1 MSPTVDK
8 SRSWR
13 WQGSWR
19 SALGILL
26 LAFASFGARADSIP
40 RPEGIQPDVNFW
52 IRVYTEVTTNEGFL
66 HDERNLSVIYDTL
79 KFGAGTSPRDRQRQ
93 VDERRDR
100 HIAALRRIVAAL
112 PSEADRD
119 ALSAEDKRILALWG
133 PNPSAILLRDATQ
146 RIRFQLGQ
154 ADRFKEGLI
163 RSSSWETHIAETF
176 ANQGL
181 PPELAVLPH
190 VESSFNAAAYSKVGA
205 AGLWQFMRSTGRRYM
220 RVDDAVDERLD
231 PYRST
236 EAAAQLLAYNY
247 RVLGSWPLAL
257 TAYNH
262 GAAGMRRAKESVGT
276 DDFVKINRTYNSR
289 TFGFA
294 SRNFFPSFLAALTID
309 ENPEKYFGPL
319 QRRPEQKFHELTMPA
334 YVRLATLERTLA
346 LDREQLRA
354 LNPAWRPAI
363 YSGTRLVPR
372 GYRLRLPADT
382 AEKWTA
388 DLLSSRLPPNELYAG
403 QITPRTHRVRRG
415 ESLASIAPKYGL
427 SAQRLAELNN
437 LSANAQLRAGRRLAL
452 PEQLPRVI
460 GAPST
465 PAATAV
471 VAALPASPE
480 NATAASAPAEDFYVV
495 RRGDSLQLIAARVRV
510 PEGQLLRMNRLKDPD
525 RLYEGQRLRIAG
537 EPEAVVVVAATADEA
552 ETKVATIDAA
562 RGEAQREGAVVEV
575 VREETTRRIGT
586 GEPTRGRYRS
596 AATVAMEAATTPEV
610 ASSVVKAAEDAR
622 EPVSAAQAE
631 ELSPALGPVSAS
643 QALADSIDYQ
653 VRDDGTIR
661 VEATETLGHYADWLR
676 IPTQRLRVVNNLKAR
691 STVQLGQKLKL
702 DYSKVSRETFEQ
714 LRRDYH
720 AKLQGEY
727 FAQHRIAG
735 TEVYIVRRGDS
746 LWTMTQRFSNLP
758 IWLLRQY
765 NPDTDLSD
773 LRAGTQVVMPRVEV
787 LAGS

>member
-1 MSPTVDK
+1 MTPTVRK
-8 SRSWR
+8 LLRTAR
-13 WQGSWR
+13 HVALNVAFVLALAPLGA
-19 SALGILL
+19 SAN
-26 LAFASFGARADSIP
+26 SIP
-40 RPEGIQPDVNFW
+40 RPEGLQSDVNFW

-66 HDERNLSVIYDTL
+66 HDERNLDVVYDTL
-79 KFGAGTSPRDRQRQ
+79 KFDAGMSPRERQRI
-93 VDERRDR
+93 VDDRRDH
-100 HIAALRRIVAAL
+100 HIAALRRIAAAL
-112 PSEADRD
+112 ANEAGREG
-119 ALSAEDKRILALWG
+119 LSAEDKRLLAMWG
-133 PNPSAILLRDATQ
+133 TNPSAVLLRDATH

-163 RSSSWETHIAETF
+163 RSSQWETHIAETF

-205 AGLWQFMRSTGRRYM
+205 AGMWQFMRSTGRRYM

-262 GAAGMRRAKESVGT
+262 GAAGMRRARDTVGT

-319 QRRPEQKFHELTMPA
+319 QRRPEIKFREVTMPA
-334 YVRLATLERTLA
+334 YVRLATLERTLG

-354 LNPAWRPAI
+354 LNPAWRPPI
-363 YSGTRLVPR
+363 YQGTRLVPR

-382 AEKWTA
+382 AEKWTEE
-388 DLLSSRLPPNELYAG
+388 LLASRLPPNELYAG
-403 QITPRTHRVRRG
+403 QITPRSHRVKKG

-427 SAQRLAELNN
+427 TAARLAELNG
-437 LSANAQLRAGRRLAL
+437 LSANAQLRAGRRLHL
-452 PEQLPRVI
+452 PEQLPRVL
-460 GAPST
+460 GAPAT
-465 PAATAV
+465 PAS
-471 VAALPASPE
+471 VAAATPQPASPE
-480 NATAASAPAEDFYVV
+480 NATAASAPADDFYVV

-510 PEGQLLRMNRLKDPD
+510 PEAQLMKMNSLKDPD
-525 RLYEGQRLRIAG
+525 RLYEGQRLRIHG
-537 EPEAVVVVAATADEA
+537 EAAAPVVATAATAEEA
-552 ETKVATIDAA
+552 ETKVAAIDAA
-562 RGEAQREGAVVEV
+562 RGEAQREVAAVEV
-575 VREETTRRIGT
+575 VREETTRPIGT
-586 GEPTRGRYRS
+586 GEPRRGRPRS
-596 AATVAMEAATTPEV
+596 AAVVAMEAATTPDVANEV
-610 ASSVVKAAEDAR
+610 VQAAEVAR
-622 EPVSAAQAE
+622 EPVSASQAE
-631 ELSPALGPVSAS
+631 ELSPALGPVSVA
-643 QALADSIDYQ
+643 QGLADSIDYQ

-661 VEATETLGHYADWLR
+661 VEATETLGHYADWLQ
-676 IPTQRLRVVNNLKAR
+676 IPTQSLRNINKLKAR
-691 STVQLGQKLKL
+691 QPVQMGQSLKL
-702 DYSKVSRETFEQ
+702 DYSKVSREAFEQ
-714 LRRDYH
+714 VRRDYH
-720 AKLQGEY
+720 AKLQGE
-727 FAQHRIAG
+727 FFLQHRIAG

-773 LRAGTQVVMPRVEV
+773 LRAGTQVVMPRIEV

>member
-1 MSPTVDK
+1 MSPTVQK
-8 SRSWR
+8 SYA
-13 WQGSWR
+13 
-19 SALGILL
+19 SARLALVALL
-26 LAFASFGARADSIP
+26 VAVTLPLLARADSIP
-40 RPEGIQPDVNFW
+40 RPEGIQSDVNFW

-66 HDERNLSVIYDTL
+66 HDERNLAVVYDTI
-79 KFGAGTSPRDRQRQ
+79 KFGAGGSSKERQRL

-100 HIAALRRIVAAL
+100 HIAALRRIIAAL
-112 PSEADRD
+112 PTEAGRD
-119 ALSAEDKRILALWG
+119 ALSAEDKRILAMWG
-133 PNPSAILLRDATQ
+133 PNPSAIILKDATT

-276 DDFVKINRTYNSR
+276 DDYVKINRTYTSR

-309 ENPEKYFGPL
+309 ENPEKYFGAL
-319 QRRPEQKFHELTMPA
+319 VRRPEQKFREVTMPA
-334 YVRLATLERTLA
+334 YVRLATLERA
-346 LDREQLRA
+346 LGVDREQLRV
-354 LNPAWRPAI
+354 LNPAWRPTI
-363 YSGTRLVPR
+363 YSGSRLVPR

-382 AEKWTA
+382 GEKWTPE
-388 DLLSSRLPPNELYAG
+388 LLAARLPANELYAG
-403 QITPRTHRVRRG
+403 QVTPRTHKVRKG
-415 ESLASIAPKYGL
+415 ETMGAI
-427 SAQRLAELNN
+427 AQRYGMTAARLGEMNG
-437 LSANAQLRAGRRLAL
+437 LSANASLRAGRRLQL
-452 PEQLPRVI
+452 PEQLPRTLS
-460 GAPST
+460 GAAPVAS
-465 PAATAV
+465 
-471 VAALPASPE
+471 VAAAESSSAASPA
-480 NATAASAPAEDFYVV
+480 NATAASAPVGDFYVV
-495 RRGDSLQLIAARVRV
+495 RRGDSLQAIAGRVGV
-510 PEGQLLRMNRLKDPD
+510 PEAQLLKMNSLRNPD
-525 RLYEGQRLRIAG
+525 FLYEGQRLRIAG
-537 EPEAVVVVAATADEA
+537 EAVAVTQAETEVKVAA
-552 ETKVATIDAA
+552 IDAA
-562 RGEAQREGAVVEV
+562 RGEAQREGAAVEV
-575 VREETTRRIGT
+575 VREETTRPIGS
-586 GEPTRGRYRS
+586 GEPTRGRPRS
-596 AATVAMEAATTPEV
+596 AAAVAMEAATTPEV
-610 ASSVVKAAEDAR
+610 ATAVVQAAESAR

-631 ELSPALGPVSAS
+631 ELSPALGPVSVS
-643 QALADSIDYQ
+643 QGLADSIDYQ
-653 VRDDGTIR
+653 VRDDGSIR
-661 VEATETLGHYADWLR
+661 VEATETLGQYADWLQ
-676 IPTQRLRVVNNLKAR
+676 IPTQKLRNVNKLKPKQP
-691 STVQLGQKLKL
+691 VLLGQKLNL
-702 DYSKVSRETFEQ
+702 DYSRVSREAFEQ
-714 LRRDYH
+714 VRRDYH
-720 AKLQGEY
+720 AKLQGE
-727 FAQHRIAG
+727 FFVQHRIAG

-787 LAGS
+787 VSGS

>member
-1 MSPTVDK
+1 MSPTVF
-8 SRSWR
+8 RTFR
-13 WQGSWR
+13 QAR
-19 SALGILL
+19 FAFLALTSLL
-26 LAFASFGARADSIP
+26 LPALVHGESIP
-40 RPEGIQPDVNFW
+40 RPEGIQQDVNFW
-52 IRVYTEVTTNEGFL
+52 VRVYTEVTTNEGFL
-66 HDERNLSVIYDTL
+66 HDERNLGVVYDTL
-79 KFGAGTSPRDRQRQ
+79 KFGSGSSSRDRQRM
-93 VDERRDR
+93 VDDRRDR
-100 HIAALRRIVAAL
+100 HIAALRRIIAAL
-112 PSEADRD
+112 PTEAGRE
-119 ALSAEDKRILALWG
+119 ALSVEDKKVLALWG
-133 PNPSAILLRDATQ
+133 PNPSAILLKDATT

-181 PPELAVLPH
+181 PKELAVLPH

-276 DDFVKINRTYNSR
+276 DDFVRINRTYNSR

-309 ENPEKYFGPL
+309 ENPEKYFGTFE
-319 QRRPEQKFHELTMPA
+319 RRPEQKFREVTMPA
-334 YVRLATLERTLA
+334 YVRLATLERTLGV
-346 LDREQLRA
+346 DREQLRV
-354 LNPAWRPAI
+354 LNPGWRPTI
-363 YSGTRLVPR
+363 YNGTRLVPK

-388 DLLSSRLPPNELYAG
+388 ELLAARLPSNELYAG
-403 QITPRTHRVRRG
+403 QVTPRTHRVRKG
-415 ESLASIAPKYGL
+415 ESMAAIAQRYGMSAS
-427 SAQRLAELNN
+427 RLAEMNG
-437 LSANAQLRAGRRLAL
+437 LSVNASLRAGRRLQL
-452 PEQLPRVI
+452 PEQLPRTLS
-460 GAPST
+460 GAVPATAVAAAET
-465 PAATAV
+465 PAAS
-471 VAALPASPE
+471 PA
-480 NATAASAPAEDFYVV
+480 NATAASAPVGEFYVV
-495 RRGDSLQLIAARVRV
+495 RRGDSLEAISARVSV
-510 PEGQLLRMNRLKDPD
+510 PQAQLLKMNSLRNPD
-525 RLYEGQRLRIAG
+525 FLYEGQRLRIAG
-537 EPEAVVVVAATADEA
+537 EAVAVTPAEAEVKVAA
-552 ETKVATIDAA
+552 IDAA
-562 RGEAQREGAVVEV
+562 RGEAQREGAAVQV
-575 VREETTRRIGT
+575 VREETTRPIGT
-586 GEPTRGRYRS
+586 GEPTRGRPRS
-596 AATVAMEAATTPEV
+596 AAAAAMAAATTPEI
-610 ASSVVKAAEDAR
+610 ATAVVQAAETAR
-622 EPVSAAQAE
+622 EPVSASQAE
-631 ELSPALGPVSAS
+631 ELSPALGPVSVS
-643 QALADSIDYQ
+643 QGLADSIDYQ

-661 VEATETLGHYADWLR
+661 VEATETLGQYADWLQ
-676 IPTQRLRVVNNLKAR
+676 IPTQKLRNVNKLRPKQP
-691 STVQLGQKLKL
+691 VLLGQKLNL
-702 DYSKVSRETFEQ
+702 DYSRVSREAFEQ

-720 AKLQGEY
+720 AKLQGE
-727 FAQHRIAG
+727 FFVQHRIAG

>member
-1 MSPTVDK
+1 MAIGAAV
-8 SRSWR
+8 
-13 WQGSWR
+13 
-19 SALGILL
+19 LL
-26 LAFASFGARADSIP
+26 VLAPFAAVADSIP
-40 RPEGIQPDVNFW
+40 RPEGIQQDVNFW
-52 IRVYTEVTTNEGFL
+52 VRVYTEVTTNEGFL
-66 HDERNLSVIYDTL
+66 HDERNLGVVYDTV

-93 VDERRDR
+93 VDEQRDR
-100 HIAALRRIVAAL
+100 HIAALRRIIVAL
-112 PSEADRD
+112 PSEADRN
-119 ALSAEDKRILALWG
+119 ALSADDKRILALWG

-154 ADRFKEGLI
+154 ADRFREGLI
-163 RSSSWETHIAETF
+163 RSSSWSTHIAETF

-262 GAAGMRRAKESVGT
+262 GAAGMRRARETVGT

-319 QRRPEQKFHELTMPA
+319 ERRPEQKFREVTMPA
-334 YVRLATLERTLA
+334 YVRLATLERTLG
-346 LDREQLRA
+346 LDREQLRS
-354 LNPAWRPAI
+354 LNPAWRPTI

-382 AEKWTA
+382 AERWTA
-388 DLLSSRLPPNELYAG
+388 ELLVTKLPSNELYAG
-403 QITPRTHRVRRG
+403 QITPRTHRVRKG

-427 SAQRLAELNN
+427 SAQRLAEMNS
-437 LSANAQLRAGRRLAL
+437 LSVNAQLRAGRRLTL

-460 GAPST
+460 GAPSAPT
-465 PAATAV
+465 GAPTV
-471 VAALPASPE
+471 VAAVTASPE

-510 PEGQLLRMNRLKDPD
+510 PEAQLLRMNSLKDPD

-537 EPEAVVVVAATADEA
+537 EPAVAVVAATTDEA

-610 ASSVVKAAEDAR
+610 ASSVVRAAEDAR

-653 VRDDGTIR
+653 VRDDGSIR

-676 IPTQRLRVVNNLKAR
+676 IPTQRLRVVNKLKAR
-691 STVQLGQKLKL
+691 STVQLGQKLQL

-720 AKLQGEY
+720 AKLQGEF
-727 FAQHRIAG
+727 FAQHRISG
-735 TEVYIVRRGDS
+735 TEVYIVRKGDS

-773 LRAGTQVVMPRVEV
+773 LRAGTQVTMPRVEV

>member
-1 MSPTVDK
+1 MNPTA
-8 SRSWR
+8 SRS
-13 WQGSWR
+13 R
-19 SALGILL
+19 SFAGLALLFSVAALVLL
-26 LAFASFGARADSIP
+26 SGLPTPAAAAPSAIP
-40 RPEGIQPDVNFW
+40 RPAGIQDDVNFW

-66 HDERNLSVIYDTL
+66 HDERNLAVVYDTL
-79 KFGAGTSPRDRQRQ
+79 KFGAGGSPKERQRM
-93 VDERRDR
+93 VDERRDK
-100 HIAALRRIVAAL
+100 HIAALKRIIAAL
-112 PSEADRD
+112 PTEAGRE
-119 ALSAEDKRILALWG
+119 ALSADDKKLLALWG
-133 PNPSAILLRDATQ
+133 PNPSPIILREATQ

-163 RSSSWETHIAETF
+163 RSSQWETHIAETF

-205 AGLWQFMRSTGRRYM
+205 AGMWQFMRSTGRRYM

-276 DDFVKINRTYNSR
+276 DDFVKINRTYSSR

-319 QRRPEQKFHELTMPA
+319 QRRPEQKFHEVPMPA
-334 YVRLATLERTLA
+334 YVRLATLERVLGV
-346 LDREQLRA
+346 DREQLRV
-354 LNPAWRPAI
+354 LNPGWRPGI
-363 YSGTRLVPR
+363 YNGSRLIPK

-382 AEKWTA
+382 AEKWSGNA
-388 DLLSSRLPPNELYAG
+388 LVSRLPANELYAG
-403 QITPRTHRVRRG
+403 QVTPRSHRVRKG
-415 ESLASIAPKYGL
+415 ETMAAIAQRYGMTTARLAEMNGL
-427 SAQRLAELNN
+427 SA
-437 LSANAQLRAGRRLAL
+437 SASLRAGRRLNL
-452 PEQLPRVI
+452 PEQLPRLLNASA
-460 GAPST
+460 AP
-465 PAATAV
+465 V
-471 VAALPASPE
+471 VAAVSTPSPE
-480 NATAASAPAEDFYVV
+480 NATAATAPAEDFYVV

-510 PEGQLLRMNRLKDPD
+510 PEGELLRLNSLKDPD

-537 EPEAVVVVAATADEA
+537 ELRAEIAAREPES
-552 ETKVATIDAA
+552 ETKVAAIDAA
-562 RGEAQREGAVVEV
+562 RGEAQREGAAVEV
-575 VREETTRRIGT
+575 VREETTRPIGT
-586 GEPTRGRYRS
+586 GEPTRGRPRS
-596 AATVAMEAATTPEV
+596 AATVAMEAATTADV
-610 ASSVVKAAEDAR
+610 ATSVVKAAEVAR

-631 ELSPALGPVSAS
+631 ELSPSLGPATVP
-643 QALADSIDYQ
+643 QGLADSIDYQ

-661 VEATETLGHYADWLR
+661 VEATETLGHYADWLKL
-676 IPTQRLRVVNNLKAR
+676 PTQKLRTVNKLKAR
-691 STVQLGQKLKL
+691 QTVQLGQKLQL
-702 DYSKVSRETFEQ
+702 DYSRVSREDFEQ
-714 LRRDYH
+714 ARRDYH
-720 AKLQGEY
+720 AKLQGE
-727 FAQHRIAG
+727 FFVQHRIAG

-746 LWTMTQRFSNLP
+746 LWTMTQKFSNLP

-773 LRAGTQVVMPRVEV
+773 LRPGTQVVMPKVEPV
-787 LAGS
+787 G

>member
-1 MSPTVDK
+1 M
-8 SRSWR
+8 
-13 WQGSWR
+13 
-19 SALGILL
+19 L
-26 LAFASFGARADSIP
+26 LAALLATFTAPLVVAADSIP
-40 RPEGIQPDVNFW
+40 RPEGIQADVNFW

-66 HDERNLSVIYDTL
+66 HDERNLAVVYDTV
-79 KFGAGTSPRDRQRQ
+79 KFSAATSSRDRQRQ

-100 HIAALRRIVAAL
+100 HVAALRRIIAAM
-112 PSEADRD
+112 STEAGRD
-119 ALSAEDKRILALWG
+119 GLSAEDKRILALWG
-133 PNPSAILLRDATQ
+133 PNPSTIILKEAAN

-276 DDFVKINRTYNSR
+276 DDYVKINRTYTSR

-319 QRRPEQKFHELTMPA
+319 QRRPEQKFREITMPA
-334 YVRLATLERTLA
+334 YVRLSTLERA
-346 LDREQLRA
+346 LGVDREQLRV
-354 LNPAWRPAI
+354 LNPGWRPTI
-363 YSGTRLVPR
+363 YNGTRLVPR

-382 AEKWTA
+382 AEKWTPEMLTA
-388 DLLSSRLPPNELYAG
+388 KVPANELYAG
-403 QITPRTHRVRRG
+403 QITPRSHKVRKG
-415 ESLASIAPKYGL
+415 ETMAAI
-427 SAQRLAELNN
+427 AQRYGMSAARLGEMNGI
-437 LSANAQLRAGRRLAL
+437 SANASLRAGRRLNL
-452 PEQLPRVI
+452 PEQLPRTLS
-460 GAPST
+460 GAA
-465 PAATAV
+465 PAVA
-471 VAALPASPE
+471 VAAAESAPPSAA
-480 NATAASAPAEDFYVV
+480 NATAASAPLGEFYVV
-495 RRGDSLQLIAARVRV
+495 RRGDSLELISSRVGV
-510 PEGQLLRMNRLKDPD
+510 PQAELLKMNSLRNPD
-525 RLYEGQRLRIAG
+525 FLYEGQRLRIAG
-537 EPEAVVVVAATADEA
+537 EAVAVTAAEADVKVAA
-552 ETKVATIDAA
+552 IDAA
-562 RGEAQREGAVVEV
+562 RGEAQREGAAVEV
-575 VREETTRRIGT
+575 VREETTRPIGS
-586 GEPTRGRYRS
+586 GEPTRGRPRS
-596 AATVAMEAATTPEV
+596 AAAVAMEAATTPEV
-610 ASSVVKAAEDAR
+610 ATAVVQAAESAR

-631 ELSPALGPVSAS
+631 ELSPALGPVSVT
-643 QALADSIDYQ
+643 QGLADSIDYQ
-653 VRDDGTIR
+653 VREDGTIR
-661 VEATETLGHYADWLR
+661 VEATETLGQYADWLQ
-676 IPTQRLRVVNNLKAR
+676 IPTQKLRTLNKLKAR
-691 STVQLGQKLKL
+691 QPVLLGQKLGL
-702 DYSKVSRETFEQ
+702 DYSKVSREAFEQ

-720 AKLQGEY
+720 AKLQAE
-727 FAQHRIAG
+727 FFVQHRIAG

-746 LWTMTQRFSNLP
+746 LWTMTQKFSNLP

-787 LAGS
+787 VAGS

>member
-1 MSPTVDK
+1 MRPTV
-8 SRSWR
+8 RNFL
-13 WQGSWR
+13 R
-19 SALGILL
+19 SAGHAALHVVFALVLL
-26 LAFASFGARADSIP
+26 PLSARADSIP
-40 RPEGIQPDVNFW
+40 RPEGIQGDVNFW

-66 HDERNLSVIYDTL
+66 HDERNLNGIYDTL
-79 KFGAGTSPRDRQRQ
+79 KFDAGMSSRERQRI
-93 VDERRDR
+93 VDDRRDR
-100 HIAALRRIVAAL
+100 HVATLRRIAAAL
-112 PSEADRD
+112 VSEAGRD
-119 ALSAEDKRILALWG
+119 GLSDEDKRVLAMWG

-163 RSSSWETHIAETF
+163 RSSQWETHIAETF

-190 VESSFNAAAYSKVGA
+190 VESSFNATAYSKVGA
-205 AGLWQFMRSTGRRYM
+205 AGMWQFMRSTGRRYM
-220 RVDDAVDERLD
+220 RVDDAIDERLD

-262 GAAGMRRAKESVGT
+262 GAAGMRRAKETVGT

-309 ENPEKYFGPL
+309 ENPEKFFGPL
-319 QRRPEQKFHELTMPA
+319 QRRPEIKFREISMPA
-334 YVRLATLERTLA
+334 YVRLATLERTLG
-346 LDREQLRA
+346 LDREQLRV
-354 LNPAWRPAI
+354 LNPAWRPPI
-363 YSGTRLVPR
+363 YQGTRLVPR

-388 DLLSSRLPPNELYAG
+388 ELLTSRLPPNELYAG
-403 QITPRTHRVRRG
+403 QITPRSHRVRKG

-427 SAQRLAELNN
+427 TAARLAEMNG
-437 LSANAQLRAGRRLAL
+437 LSSNAQLRAGRRLNL
-452 PEQLPRVI
+452 PEQLPRVL
-460 GAPST
+460 GAPAT
-465 PAATAV
+465 PASV
-471 VAALPASPE
+471 VAATTPPASAE
-480 NATAASAPAEDFYVV
+480 NATAASAPADDFYVV

-510 PEGQLLRMNRLKDPD
+510 PEAQLMKINALKDPD

-537 EPEAVVVVAATADEA
+537 ESAAPPVGVAATEEA
-552 ETKVATIDAA
+552 ETKGAAIDAA
-562 RGEAQREGAVVEV
+562 RGEAQREVAAVEV
-575 VREETTRRIGT
+575 VREETTRPIGT
-586 GEPTRGRYRS
+586 GEPRRGRPRS
-596 AATVAMEAATTPEV
+596 AAVVAMEAATTPDV
-610 ASSVVKAAEDAR
+610 ANSVVQAAEVAR
-622 EPVSAAQAE
+622 EPVSASQAA
-631 ELSPALGPVSAS
+631 ELGPALGPVSVA
-643 QALADSIDYQ
+643 QGLADSIDYQ

-661 VEATETLGHYADWLR
+661 VEATETLGHYADWLQL
-676 IPTQRLRVVNNLKAR
+676 PTQTLRNLNKLKAKQP
-691 STVQLGQKLKL
+691 VQMGQALKL
-702 DYSKVSRETFEQ
+702 DYSKVSRESFEQ
-714 LRRDYH
+714 VRRDYH
-720 AKLQGEY
+720 AKLQGE
-727 FAQHRIAG
+727 FFLQHRIAG

-773 LRAGTQVVMPRVEV
+773 LRAGTQVVMPRIEV

>member
-1 MSPTVDK
+1 MTPTAKNPV
-8 SRSWR
+8 SSVRNF
-13 WQGSWR
+13 
-19 SALGILL
+19 ALGIALL
-26 LAFASFGARADSIP
+26 LATALTAHADSIP
-40 RPEGIQPDVNFW
+40 RPAGIQEDVNFW

-66 HDERNLSVIYDTL
+66 HDERNLGVVYDTL
-79 KFGAGTSPRDRQRQ
+79 KFGANTSSRERQRQ

-100 HIAALRRIVAAL
+100 HIAALRRIIAAL
-112 PSEADRD
+112 PTAEARE
-119 ALSAEDKRILALWG
+119 ALSAEDKKLLELWG
-133 PNPSAILLRDATQ
+133 PNPSAVLLREATQ

-163 RSSSWETHIAETF
+163 RSSQWETHIAETF

-205 AGLWQFMRSTGRRYM
+205 AGMWQFMRSTGKRYM

-262 GAAGMRRAKESVGT
+262 GAAGMRRAKETVGT

-309 ENPEKYFGPL
+309 ENPEKFFGAM
-319 QRRPEQKFHELTMPA
+319 QRRPEIKFHEVAMPA
-334 YVRLATLERTLA
+334 YVRLSTLERTLG
-346 LDREQLRA
+346 LDREQLRS
-354 LNPAWRPAI
+354 LNPAWRPPI
-363 YSGTRLVPR
+363 YDGSRLVPR

-382 AEKWTA
+382 AEKWTTDMLMTRVPA
-388 DLLSSRLPPNELYAG
+388 NELYAA
-403 QITPRTHRVRRG
+403 QVTPRSHRIRKG
-415 ESLASIAPKYGL
+415 ESLEGIAARYGL
-427 SAQRLAELNN
+427 TAARLGQMNGM
-437 LSANAQLRAGRRLAL
+437 SANAQLRAGRYLRL
-452 PEQLPRVI
+452 PEQLPRVL
-460 GAPST
+460 GAPAST
-465 PAATAV
+465 ATVAAATSST
-471 VAALPASPE
+471 ASPG
-480 NATAASAPAEDFYVV
+480 NATAASAPADDFYVV
-495 RRGDSLQLIAARVRV
+495 RRGDSLQVIAARVRV
-510 PEGQLLRMNRLKDPD
+510 PEAQLLRMNSLKDPD

-537 EPEAVVVVAATADEA
+537 EAPVVAATTAATEQAEA
-552 ETKVATIDAA
+552 KVAAIDAA
-562 RGEAQREGAVVEV
+562 RGEAQREVAAVEV
-575 VREETTRRIGT
+575 VREETTRPIGT
-586 GEPTRGRYRS
+586 GEPRRGRVRS
-596 AATVAMEAATTPEV
+596 AAVVAMEAATTPDV
-610 ASSVVKAAEDAR
+610 ASSVVQAAETAR
-622 EPVSAAQAE
+622 EPVSASQAE
-631 ELSPALGPVSAS
+631 ELSPALGPVSVS

-661 VEATETLGHYADWLR
+661 VEATETLGHYADWLQL
-676 IPTQRLRVVNNLKAR
+676 PTQRLRVVNKLKPR
-691 STVQLGQKLKL
+691 QTVQLGQKLQL
-702 DYSKVSRETFEQ
+702 DYSRVSRETFEQ
-714 LRRDYH
+714 MRRDYH
-720 AKLQGEY
+720 AKLQGE
-727 FAQHRIAG
+727 FFVQHRIAG

-758 IWLLRQY
+758 VWLLRQY

-773 LRAGTQVVMPRVEV
+773 LRAGTQVVMPKIEV

>member
-1 MSPTVDK
+1 MSPTVRY
-8 SRSWR
+8 SVRRLR
-13 WQGSWR
+13 WAAVN
-19 SALGILL
+19 ALVVVLCAPL
-26 LAFASFGARADSIP
+26 LAHADAIP
-40 RPEGIQPDVNFW
+40 RPEGIQTDVNFW
-52 IRVYTEVTTNEGFL
+52 IRVYTEVTTNEGLL
-66 HDERNLSVIYDTL
+66 HDERNLAVVYDTL
-79 KFGAGTSPRDRQRQ
+79 KFSAGSSSRERQRL

-100 HIAALRRIVAAL
+100 HIASLRRIISAFGT
-112 PSEADRD
+112 DGGRD
-119 ALSAEDKRILALWG
+119 GLSDEDKRLLALWG
-133 PNPSAILLRDATQ
+133 PNPDAIILKDAMQ

-163 RSSSWETHIAETF
+163 RSSTWEGHIAETF

-247 RVLGSWPLAL
+247 RALGSWPLAL

-262 GAAGMRRAKESVGT
+262 GAAGMRRARDTVGS

-319 QRRPEQKFHELTMPA
+319 ERRPEQKFREVSMPA
-334 YVRLATLERTLA
+334 YVRLATLERTLG
-346 LDREQLRA
+346 LDREQLRL
-354 LNPAWRPAI
+354 LNPAWRPTI
-363 YSGTRLVPR
+363 FNGTRLVPR

-388 DLLSSRLPPNELYAG
+388 EMLSARLPSNELYAG
-403 QITPRTHRVRRG
+403 QVTPRTHRVRRG
-415 ESLASIAPKYGL
+415 ETMAAI
-427 SAQRLAELNN
+427 AQRYGMTANRLADMNGL
-437 LSANAQLRAGRRLAL
+437 ATGAALRAGRRLTL
-452 PEQLPRVI
+452 PEQLPRMLNA
-460 GAPST
+460 GA
-465 PAATAV
+465 AATATS
-471 VAALPASPE
+471 AAAAAASPSPQ
-480 NATAASAPAEDFYVV
+480 NATAATAPAEDFYVV

-510 PEGQLLRMNRLKDPD
+510 PEAHLLRMNSLKNPD
-525 RLYEGQRLRIAG
+525 FLYEGQRLRIAG
-537 EPEAVVVVAATADEA
+537 EATAVVTAATEAEAEVKVAA
-552 ETKVATIDAA
+552 IDAA
-562 RGEAQREGAVVEV
+562 RGEAQREGAAVEV
-575 VREETTRRIGT
+575 VREETTRPIGS
-586 GEPTRGRYRS
+586 GEPTRGRARS
-596 AATVAMEAATTPEV
+596 AAAVAMAAASTTEV
-610 ASSVVKAAEDAR
+610 ATSVVQAAESAR
-622 EPVSAAQAE
+622 EPVSASQAE
-631 ELSPALGPVSAS
+631 ALSPALGPVGVS
-643 QALADSIDYQ
+643 QGLADSIDYQ
-653 VRDDGTIR
+653 IRDDGSIR
-661 VEATETLGHYADWLR
+661 VEATETLGQYADWLQ
-676 IPTQRLRVVNNLKAR
+676 IPTQKLRVLNKLKSR
-691 STVQLGQKLKL
+691 QPVLLGQKLNL
-702 DYSKVSRETFEQ
+702 DYSRVSREAFEQ

-720 AKLQGEY
+720 AKLQGE
-727 FAQHRIAG
+727 FFVSHRIAG

-746 LWTMTQRFSNLP
+746 LWTMTQKFSNLP

-773 LRAGTQVVMPRVEV
+773 LRPGAQVVMPKVEV